1 MRISSRPSSRTLI
14 RILAVVPVLASFTVI
29 GSASGVGPSVAGCA
43 QAASV
48 HHAALVVE
56 HGDGTVIT
64 VCVAFPE
71 GSITGDQLL
80 ARSQVEYATA
90 DSTAF
95 GKAVCQIDHEPPDG
109 QVPPGCWTASYWAIS
124 VSRGGG
130 SWTMSSLGISSQ
142 TFRDGDAEGFR
153 YEGQSDHSFP
163 PSPRGVCPPVASPTP
178 VPVVT
183 AKPTQGNVSTHTAPP
198 SSSRPSPT
206 AAANT
211 TSAASPTASEPA
223 PSDPASSTTARA
235 TVATAGTT
243 PTAQPP
249 FLSAGAW
256 AASGLGVVLLV
267 LLVVQVV
274 RPRRRPSPP
283 PGLP

>member
-1 MRISSRPSSRTLI
+1 MRTSGRPSFRALI

-56 HGDGTVIT
+56 HGGGTTIVT
-64 VCVAFPE
+64 RCVAFT
-71 GSITGDQLL
+71 GDSITGDQLL
-80 ARSQVEYATA
+80 AGSGVEYATGYSG
-90 DSTAF
+90 D
-95 GKAVCQIDHEPPDG
+95 AVCQIDYEPPNG
-109 QVPPGCWTASYWAIS
+109 QVPPGCWTASSPYWAIS

-130 SWTMSSLGISSQ
+130 SWTTSSLGISSQ
-142 TFRDGDAEGFR
+142 TLRDGDAEGFR
-153 YEGQSDHSFP
+153 YEGQSDYSVP

-211 TSAASPTASEPA
+211 TSAAPPTASEPA
-223 PSDPASSTTARA
+223 PSDPASSATARA
-235 TVATAGTT
+235 TVPTAATT
-243 PTAQPP
+243 PPSQPRFP
-249 FLSAGAW
+249 GAGAW
-256 AASGLGVVLLV
+256 AASALGAVLLV
-267 LLVVQVV
+267 LLVFQVV

-283 PGLP
+283 HGLP